1 MPPDAIP
8 APKQDCGPFLRWAGS
23 KRRLLPVLQTF
34 WTKKHQRYLEPFA
47 GSACL
52 FFSIKPPKAIL
63 GDLNPELI
71 ATYIEVKYR
80 ISAVLKKLKNIGPA
94 NKKKKSPFPP
104 VVYSTLHPHAR
115 PH

>member
-34 WTKKHQRYLEPFA
+34 WTKKHKRYIEPFA

-52 FFSIKPPKAIL
+52 FFAIKPPKAIL
-63 GDLNPELI
+63 GDLNPELM
-71 ATYIEVKYR
+71 ATYVEVKYR
-80 ISAVLKKLKNIGPA
+80 IGAVLRELKKLRPA
-94 NKKKKSPFPP
+94 DKAE
-104 VVYSTLHPHAR
+104 YLGLRAIDITTM
-115 PH
+115 